1 MARRVTV
8 VLADEQPLFRRGLRW
23 ALEQQ
28 PDLMVVGEAAD
39 GPTALALIERHA
51 PAVALLHRELP
62 KLSGLEIARQL
73 AQRRTPTQVL
83 LLSAAADERAQAQAA
98 AVGAEA
104 VAKSVEPEALAALVR
119 RTGSGTVAT
128 GGRGPGRPESDEAA
142 AAEEMPL
149 SERELRILNLIAE
162 GQSNREVASQLGVS
176 EQTVKN
182 AVSSIL
188 RKLAVND
195 RTQAVIAALRA
206 GWISL
211 A

>member
-62 KLSGLEIARQL
+62 KLSGLEIARQVS
-73 AQRRTPTQVL
+73 QRRAGTHVL
-83 LLSAAADERAQAQAA
+83 LLSATDDERAQAQAA

-119 RTGSGTVAT
+119 RVGSGTVSA
-128 GGRGPGRPESDEAA
+128 GGRGPGRAEPDEAA

-162 GQSNREVASQLGVS
+162 GQSNREVAAQLGVS

-206 GWISL
+206 GWINL